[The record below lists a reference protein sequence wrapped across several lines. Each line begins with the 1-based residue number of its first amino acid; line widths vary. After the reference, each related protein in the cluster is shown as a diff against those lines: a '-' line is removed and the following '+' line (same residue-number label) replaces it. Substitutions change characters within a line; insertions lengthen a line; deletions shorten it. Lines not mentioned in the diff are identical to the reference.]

1 MRRRRFIA
9 LHAGAAATWPN
20 FVAAQPSAKRALV
33 AMLVS
38 GSSDWYAKYVESF
51 RQGLQR
57 LGYIEGR
64 DLEIAYRYSDGDPA
78 RLPALA
84 AELVRLKPDVI
95 VTASTSAAVAA
106 KQATTTIP
114 IVSAILTDPIGN
126 GLA

>member
-9 LHAGAAATWPN
+9 LLAGAAATWPN
-20 FVAAQPSAKRALV
+20 YVAAQPSAKRALV

-38 GSSDWYAKYVESF
+38 GSSDGYAKYVESF

-106 KQATTTIP
+106 KQATTK
-114 IVSAILTDPIGN
+114 
-126 GLA
+126 

>member
-9 LHAGAAATWPN
+9 FLAGAAATWPN
-20 FVAAQPSAKRALV
+20 FVPAQLSARRALV

-38 GSSDWYAKYVESF
+38 GSSDGYSEYVESF

-78 RLPALA
+78 RLPRHL
-84 AELVRLKPDVI
+84 
-95 VTASTSAAVAA
+95 
-106 KQATTTIP
+106 QARGDLCRSHP
-114 IVSAILTDPIGN
+114 QGR
-126 GLA
+126 